1 MKNFI
6 KNISLIFVLGLV
18 FTSPINVSADSYSDY
33 DSYYGNYDYSYDSYY
48 GNYDNSYDS
57 YYGNYDYSYYPS
69 YGNYSGYSS
78 DYSNYGAD
86 YYGAYND
93 YYGGYNDY
101 AYNYDYGYNDY
112 YGGCGSYDCGGYYG
126 GCGSNCGS
134 NNNYESL
141 TVYCTVSDTSIEE
154 GDSVTFTAYAEGGKG
169 KYTYSWSGAGLA
181 GKTSKSVSSVFNSEG
196 TYYGKVKVTDNK
208 GNTATANCA
217 GVHVEAERQI
227 YNPIDVTC
235 SVSDRNIEDGD
246 EVTYTADAEGG
257 RGSYTYRWY
266 GDASGSSRSITEEYN
281 NSGTYYAYVRVTD
294 QDGRS
299 ATANCDS
306 VRVDDNNNDDEDFD
320 VTCKVSDTS
329 IEEGDTVRFTAEV
342 DGGDSPFDYDW
353 SGDLDDDRRTFT
365 AKFNSDGRYE
375 VELRVRDD
383 EGRVARDTCPIVR
396 VDNDDNDDNDR
407 DVNVTTGN
415 LSSGNGT
422 YSGVSSVYLNQI
434 PYTGPEDV
442 AKGIAFVV
450 GILAWSIAA
459 ALIIRNRMN
468 KHAVSNRIAAFKE
481 ANKSSQI

>member
-1 MKNFI
+1 MKKIITRIAYFLGVAVFLVIPNFA
-6 KNISLIFVLGLV
+6 F
-18 FTSPINVSADSYSDY
+18 ADYY
-33 DSYYGNYDYSYDSYY
+33 DAGYGYDDYSWNTGYGYD
-48 GNYDNSYDS
+48 
-57 YYGNYDYSYYPS
+57 DYSWNTGYGYDDYSWNTGYGYDDYSWNTGYGYDDYSWNTGYGYDDYSWNTGYGYDDYSWNTGSYPS
-69 YGNYSGYSS
+69 YGN
-78 DYSNYGAD
+78 YSNYGAD

-93 YYGGYNDY
+93 YYGAYNDY

-126 GCGSNCGS
+126 GCDSNCGS

-217 GVHVEAERQI
+217 GVHVEAERQT

-415 LSSGNGT
+415 LSSGNG
-422 YSGVSSVYLNQI
+422 
-434 PYTGPEDV
+434 
-442 AKGIAFVV
+442 
-450 GILAWSIAA
+450 
-459 ALIIRNRMN
+459 
-468 KHAVSNRIAAFKE
+468 
-481 ANKSSQI
+481 